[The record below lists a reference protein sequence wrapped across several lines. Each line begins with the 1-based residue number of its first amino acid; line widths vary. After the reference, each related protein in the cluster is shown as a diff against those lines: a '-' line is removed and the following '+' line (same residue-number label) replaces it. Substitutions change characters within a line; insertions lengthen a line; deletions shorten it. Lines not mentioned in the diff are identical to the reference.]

1 MCSIFT
7 KYIVKIE
14 TVLYNVTKSVDE
26 TPTISRKN
34 EV

>member
-7 KYIVKIE
+7 KYIVKSE
-14 TVLYNVTKSVDE
+14 TVLYNVTKNVDE